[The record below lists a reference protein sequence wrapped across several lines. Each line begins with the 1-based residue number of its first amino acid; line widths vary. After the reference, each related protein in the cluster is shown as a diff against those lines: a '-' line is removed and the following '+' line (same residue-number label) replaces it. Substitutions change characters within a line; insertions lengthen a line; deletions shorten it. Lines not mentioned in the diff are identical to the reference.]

1 MKLFTKYQKS
11 TLVTGLLFLSVF
23 LKVHA
28 HEGHEEDVDEN
39 EEESNHGMDMVMPE
53 ESHSTS
59 SSTSTSNSKIIPT
72 AHEQTHM
79 HGMPILEMGKLTP
92 AERLYWEQYN
102 TTTYFTFEHPKVDKT
117 SMWFHVY
124 YIAVLTVFVYPILL
138 GLNNIGNK
146 WYLPLLGLNYII
158 MWISSFC
165 FYKFHKNLEKNNI
178 QLYPNNIM
186 HQLTCVLLGFFTVH
200 LISAFIRR
208 ALDYG
213 DYNESSNN
221 NTDIHTS
228 KYSAYGRLN
237 DLSSYDDVDFEMDGY
252 IAEEQERENGS
263 KSITSPPTTLRNSHD
278 IDNLNKNAKLQSTR
292 SNSNN
297 TLTNNHSE
305 TNNDHPNNSFAQMT
319 NKKLEKLQQKRDSM
333 YHKLYSVS
341 LLQKICINFH
351 NLFNFCFHLI
361 NYPILMFLFVYC
373 GIGLA
378 VGNIYATPKIRV
390 FNLLAHWIKGG
401 VFIMLGL
408 VSLSR
413 YCGFGKTKSWA
424 WNTTV
429 YTKQDFI
436 NRKMNTQGWWRFLPK
451 SGVNMDF
458 IEVFLICFYGT
469 TNVFLEHL
477 ASEDGKWTAKDL
489 QHVSI
494 AFMYIGSGACGLLV
508 EYYLNDWKYQYAI
521 KTMKKYYKE
530 EHSTQHNE
538 DDVDSLYSPENVVIA
553 NPGFSPN
560 PLPAFTIFWTGVLM
574 SKHAQASQVS
584 TAVHVQWG
592 NLLAYG
598 SFFRIFTIL
607 YMFLVPNY
615 TPLKA
620 VRPLTELVTS
630 FCLLCGG
637 LIFMES
643 TDQVIEG
650 MEYRGYTEMFTFNL
664 SVGGVTLLMSWIMLF
679 FILKDWL
686 KKTQSR
692 RE

>member
-1 MKLFTKYQKS
+1 MKIVTRHHRN
-11 TLVTGLLFLSVF
+11 TLIAVILFLSV
-23 LKVHA
+23 LLRVNA
-28 HEGHEEDVDEN
+28 HEGHDD
-39 EEESNHGMDMVMPE
+39 EEEEEEEEKDSMGMDMATGTP
-53 ESHSTS
+53 TS
-59 SSTSTSNSKIIPT
+59 SNSKIIPT
-72 AHEQTHM
+72 AHEVAHM
-79 HGMPILEMGKLTP
+79 HGMPILEMGNLTP
-92 AERLYWEQYN
+92 AEKLYWEQYN
-102 TTTYFTFEHPKVDKT
+102 TTTYFTFEHPQVNKNW
-117 SMWFHVY
+117 MWMHVY
-124 YIAVLTVFVYPILL
+124 YISILTVFVYPILL

-146 WYLPLLGLNYII
+146 WYLPLLALNYIV
-158 MWISSFC
+158 MWISSLSFW
-165 FYKFHKNLEKNNI
+165 KFHKILVKQNI

-200 LISAFIRR
+200 LVSAFIRR

-213 DYNESSNN
+213 DYSEI
-221 NTDIHTS
+221 DHHTGS
-228 KYSAYGRLN
+228 TYTRLN
-237 DLSSYDDVDFEMDGY
+237 EFSSYDDVDFEMDGY
-252 IAEEQERENGS
+252 GAEEQSVS
-263 KSITSPPTTLRNSHD
+263 KDITSPSTTLRNSHD
-278 IDNLNKNAKLQSTR
+278 KDAQLHSSR

-297 TLTNNHSE
+297 TLTN
-305 TNNDHPNNSFAQMT
+305 HPDTSFTHAT
-319 NKKLEKLQQKRDSM
+319 HKKLENLQHKRDSM
-333 YHKLYSVS
+333 YHKLYSLS
-341 LLQKICINFH
+341 LFQKICINFH

-413 YCGFGKTKSWA
+413 YCGFGRTKSWA

-429 YTKQDFI
+429 YTKQDYTT
-436 NRKMNTQGWWRFLPK
+436 RKMNTQGWWRFLPK

-521 KTMKKYYKE
+521 KTMKQYYKE
-530 EHSTQHNE
+530 EHPTTTNGADTE
-538 DDVDSLYSPENVVIA
+538 EDVDALYSPQNVVIA

-574 SKHAQASQVS
+574 SKHAQASKVS

-598 SFFRIFTIL
+598 SFFRIFTIM

-615 TPLKA
+615 SPLKA

-664 SVGGVTLLMSWIMLF
+664 SVGVVTLLMSWIMLF

-686 KKTQSR
+686 KRRGERSKQS
-692 RE
+692 ESNE